1 MFPILGLCMMSIYLH
16 IRQSESSE
24 PETDS
29 WRIFSQS
36 DELPP
41 TAASST
47 DSSIGEGKVQETF
60 VLEECL
66 LTECLLTECLL
77 TY

>member
-1 MFPILGLCMMSIYLH
+1 MMSIFLH

-36 DELPP
+36 DELPQ
-41 TAASST
+41 TAASSTST

-60 VLEECL
+60 LLEECL
-66 LTECLLTECLL
+66 LTECLLT
-77 TY
+77 Y